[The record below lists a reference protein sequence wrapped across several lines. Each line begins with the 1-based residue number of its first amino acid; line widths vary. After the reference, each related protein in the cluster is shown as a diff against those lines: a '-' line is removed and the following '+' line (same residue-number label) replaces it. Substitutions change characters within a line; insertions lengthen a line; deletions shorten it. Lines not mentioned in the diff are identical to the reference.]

1 MGNKKDELEAVV
13 GQGDYDVIAITETWW
28 DDSHNW
34 TTAML
39 GYKLFRRDREGR
51 KGGGVALYVK
61 ECFDT
66 LELDYGEDR
75 IECLWVK
82 IRGAQKKGDFVIGV
96 CYRPPSQ
103 EEAADELFYKQLGT
117 VSKSLPLVLV
127 GDFNFPDV
135 CWEYNTAERKQSRR
149 FLECI
154 EDNFLAQLVSEP
166 TREGAFLDLLFVNR
180 EGLVGDLTVGGRLG
194 LSDHEMIGFSV
205 LGGIKKGV
213 SKTVTLNF
221 QRADFGLFRRL
232 ISKVPWETV
241 LQGKGAHEGWALLKN
256 EILAAQEQAIPV
268 FRKRSRR
275 GEKPAWWSREIS
287 RCVNKKKKLYVLW
300 RKGQASWVDYRDK
313 VRSCREKIRRAKAQL
328 ELKLAKSVKDNIKS
342 FYKYINRKRRTRQNI
357 QSLVDAE
364 GITVTG
370 DKDKAEVLNAFFASV
385 FNSKGSCSF
394 CLQIQELEGQIEAPV
409 IQEEAVRDLL
419 AQLDAHKS
427 VGPDGIHPRVL
438 KELADVLS
446 KPLSII
452 FQRSWLAGEVPLDWR
467 LADVVPIYKKGCRE
481 DPGNYRPVSLTS
493 VPGKVMEQ
501 MIEKAPLEDAL
512 QMK

>member
-1 MGNKKDELEAVV
+1 MMSLPSQKRG
-13 GQGDYDVIAITETWW
+13 GMTHITGVQ
-28 DDSHNW
+28 
-34 TTAML
+34 L
-39 GYKLFRRDREGR
+39 RGGYKLFRWDRKGR

-66 LELDYGEDR
+66 LELDYGEDG

-82 IRGAQKKGDFVIGV
+82 IRGAHKKGDFVIGV

-149 FLECI
+149 FLECM
-154 EDNFLAQLVSEP
+154 EDNSLAQLVSEP

-180 EGLVGDLTVGGRLG
+180 EGLVGDLTVGGCLG

-232 ISKVPWETV
+232 ISKVLWETV
-241 LQGKGAHEGWALLKN
+241 LQGKGAHEGWALLKS

-287 RCVNKKKKLYVLW
+287 RCVNNKKKLYVLW
-300 RKGQASWVDYRDK
+300 RKGQASWVDYREE

-328 ELKLAKSVKDNIKS
+328 EIKLAKSVKDNKKS
-342 FYKYINRKRRTRQNI
+342 FYKYINRKRRMRENI
-357 QSLVDAE
+357 QSLLDAE

-370 DKDKAEVLNAFFASV
+370 DKDKAEVLNAFFASA
-385 FNSKGSCSF
+385 FNSKESSSF
-394 CLQIQELEGQIEAPV
+394 CLQIQELEGQNEAPV

-419 AQLDAHKS
+419 AQLDAHTS
-427 VGPDGIHPRVL
+427 MGPDGIHPRVL

-452 FQRSWLAGEVPLDWR
+452 FQRSWLTGEVPLDWR

-501 MIEKAPLEDAL
+501 KCRAGGMQGGHPSRMEK
-512 QMK
+512 